1 MPDILKKSTTK
12 PYRRNCIS
20 SRSYKYN
27 TASPAATPLPTTAS
41 KTDRSQC
48 DDVEQIRMIAVKAL
62 ILIGAVGAISQGF
75 QEGFGAHRHA
85 HEGLLRLN
93 DITFR
98 HLGG

>member
-1 MPDILKKSTTK
+1 
-12 PYRRNCIS
+12 
-20 SRSYKYN
+20 
-27 TASPAATPLPTTAS
+27 
-41 KTDRSQC
+41 
-48 DDVEQIRMIAVKAL
+48 MIAVKAL
-62 ILIGAVGAISQGF
+62 ILIEAVGAISQGF